1 MHRRYTLHDTMCYR
15 DPIDSAGVIVFKNQG
30 GGINGKIS
38 GTEKRREKEISKNA
52 QRETAR
58 EKGQEGVQKVIAF
71 SFTKNIRQQTENLY
85 KVVQRM
91 LSQPGLQK

>member
-52 QRETAR
+52 
-58 EKGQEGVQKVIAF
+58 
-71 SFTKNIRQQTENLY
+71 
-85 KVVQRM
+85 
-91 LSQPGLQK
+91 